1 LCFDPED
8 EVSFGEA
15 FGAYS
20 LGAASSIVISRAG
33 DLVRVYILG
42 QANGVSKSKGLG
54 TLVVER
60 LADLFTVVLLVAA
73 LLPLFPVPSWIRLSD
88 AFGAA
93 VAVAALAIIYPLS
106 RSSSRLR
113 PPAWIEQRR
122 LTQAAFGLLVQMLN
136 GFSAVKDIRRAL
148 LILVSSAA
156 VWFVQIISY
165 AVLFPGVGIPLG
177 LREGALLT
185 GVLALAAIIP
195 APGFVGTFEF
205 AAISVLGLFA
215 VDRAL
220 ALAYLELT
228 RVSTLFGSGL
238 IVLAGLAAL
247 RFSRRRS
254 AAAQAKAPTVA

>member
-1 LCFDPED
+1 MKRWAWLRWLIGISISALFVWLVLRGTDLGQVGHSLRTANPLYLVPAALANGLTLVLRGWRWQLCFDPED

-177 LREGALLT
+177 LREG
-185 GVLALAAIIP
+185 
-195 APGFVGTFEF
+195 
-205 AAISVLGLFA
+205 
-215 VDRAL
+215 
-220 ALAYLELT
+220 
-228 RVSTLFGSGL
+228 
-238 IVLAGLAAL
+238 
-247 RFSRRRS
+247 
-254 AAAQAKAPTVA
+254 